1 MTNMIC
7 GVFGPFMRL
16 VMTSIQHSIQ
26 SINNKQDP
34 TQWEGTALFDP
45 QILVRS
51 TELKGLY

>member
-26 SINNKQDP
+26 SINRI
-34 TQWEGTALFDP
+34 QWEGTALFDP
-45 QILVRS
+45 QIFVRS